1 VPLGIAVFPR
11 DPFLPVRRFAE
22 RDFTN
27 IVQWSEFDRGGH
39 FAAMEEPDL
48 FVSDLRRFAAAL
60 AGQADQQS
68 AASVAGSR

>member
-1 VPLGIAVFPR
+1 MPLGIAVFPR

-48 FVSDLRRFAAAL
+48 FVSDLRGFAVAL
-60 AGQADQQS
+60 AGQAGQPS